1 MGRPVRP
8 SQAVQN
14 RLQKNALEVQR
25 EMTGMKKSSET
36 LAGMGTKDSDIR
48 VAIDLSDRQ
57 SRWEARDLSTGEV
70 RTGVVQMTPAGLERC
85 FAAAEHCTVVMEA
98 GTHSHW
104 LCAQLRKMGHR
115 AEVLPADGLREGSGK
130 KRRRNDAKDAASLL
144 EHAVDIERPRVK
156 KLWQRPDEYQRDLAL
171 MRMRNAM
178 VEARAGL
185 VSTVRGTV
193 KQFGERVSKCDV
205 EYFAGRARGE
215 LSAGMLALVEPVLGQ
230 IEELNKV
237 VAQYDEQVR
246 AYLARRP
253 EAARLLAVPG
263 VGDVTVGAFL
273 AYVGEASRFAHS
285 RDVAAY
291 IGLVPDQDQSGEH
304 DPQLRITKS
313 GDRMVRRN
321 FLECARGIMGPFGKD
336 SALRRWALA
345 LAGDGRNKIRNNKAA
360 VALARKLAV
369 LLHRL
374 WVSGQAYDPWYG
386 TKTGAARS
394 GGMDAT

>member
-1 MGRPVRP
+1 M
-8 SQAVQN
+8 QN

-36 LAGMGTKDSDIR
+36 LAGMGTKGSDIR
-48 VAIDLSDRQ
+48 VAIDLSDQQ

-70 RTGVVQMTPAGLERC
+70 RRGVLQMTPAGLERC
-85 FAAAEHCTVVMEA
+85 FAGAEPCTVVMEA

-115 AEVLPADGLREGSGK
+115 AEVLPADVLREGSGK
-130 KRRRNDAKDAASLL
+130 RRRRNDAKDTTDLL
-144 EHAVDIERPRVK
+144 EHAVDIDRPREK

-171 MRMRNAM
+171 MRMRNAV
-178 VEARAGL
+178 VEARASF
-185 VSTVRGTV
+185 VNTVRGIV
-193 KQFGERVSKCDV
+193 KPFGERVSRCDV
-205 EYFAGRARGE
+205 EYFVGRARAE
-215 LSAGMLALVEPVLGQ
+215 LSEGMLALVEPVLGQ
-230 IEELNKV
+230 IEELNKA
-237 VAQYDEQVR
+237 VAQYDKQVR

-263 VGDVTVGAFL
+263 VGEVTVGAFM
-273 AYVGEASRFAHS
+273 AYVGEAGRFARS
-285 RDVAAY
+285 RDVPAH
-291 IGLVPDQDQSGEH
+291 IGLVPGLDQSGEH
-304 DPQLRITKS
+304 DPQLRITKV
-313 GDRMVRRN
+313 GDRMMRRN

-345 LAGDGRNKIRNNKAA
+345 LAGDGRNKIRKNKAA

-374 WVSGQAYDPWYG
+374 WVSGEAYDPWYG
-386 TKTGAARS
+386 TKAGTKGELA
-394 GGMDAT
+394 